1 MFKSKRDYVFQMS
14 LYRLKSERKISKKH
28 ENIHVKVDNNNIVIK
43 LENERLQKQLKEK
56 TPTANR

>member
-1 MFKSKRDYVFQMS
+1 MS